1 MVLVLTQG
9 GDFYTMPLHFSII
22 VATLNRKMMLLQ
34 ALDSIYSQDF
44 PTLEIV
50 VVDGGSTD
58 GTIQAVR
65 SLPRVTFIAGP
76 DQGLY
81 HAFNKGLSQA
91 RGEVVG
97 ILNSDDLYEPDTFK
111 AVEQG
116 FADNPGVESICGTA
130 TLFEGDRTLAV
141 YDDEACKVLTPRAAL
156 IGSSL
161 LNARFFRRKSLLRV
175 GLFDLRYRFVAD
187 RDFLARCFESRI
199 TTIPIRDRVYRYR
212 QHAESLTF
220 SNDTQRKAAIYFELL
235 RLARAWR
242 YATPV
247 SSEMKRMALFL
258 EGRCIA
264 KLAQA
269 ELKAGHF
276 SAGLRHLL
284 TDGGGFSLAPV
295 YAMMAGGADWLVQ
308 RRPLRAT
315 ITYP

>member
-1 MVLVLTQG
+1 
-9 GDFYTMPLHFSII
+9 MPLHFSII

-116 FADNPGVESICGTA
+116 FADNPSVESICGTA

-161 LNARFFRRKSLLRV
+161 LNARFFRRKALLRV

-199 TTIPIRDRVYRYR
+199 TTISIRDRVYRYR

-220 SNDTQRKAAIYFELL
+220 SNDAERQRTVHAELL
-235 RLARAWR
+235 RLARDWR
-242 YATPV
+242 HANQA
-247 SSEMKRMALFL
+247 SREIKRTALLL
-258 EGRCIA
+258 EGRCLA
-264 KLAQA
+264 KLTKT
-269 ELKAGHF
+269 ELQRGRV
-276 SAGLRHLL
+276 SCGLRYLL
-284 TDGGGFSLAPV
+284 TDDREFSLAP
-295 YAMMAGGADWLVQ
+295 AWALIAGGADWLWQ
-308 RRPLRAT
+308 QLRVVAQSRT
-315 ITYP
+315 SAPN